1 MFFFFLMI
9 RRPPRSTRTDTLFP
23 YTTLF
28 RSPPQLR
35 QIYRARYRAGLLGP
49 ALCWRAVQF
58 AADGERRHP
67 RRAAGRPRA
76 ADRCGSRRARIPP
89 PPPHGRQR
97 PPPPPP
103 PAPHPIPPALTAPE
117 KPLSPPPTPPT
128 APPPDHPP
136 KPEARPDRQEVR
148 TTG

>member
-76 ADRCGSRRARIPP
+76 ADRCGSRRARIPHP
-89 PPPHGRQR
+89 PPPGRHS
-97 PPPPPP
+97 PDPP
-103 PAPHPIPPALTAPE
+103 PAAAPIPIAPILIVQEIPLTPHPPPETGPLLRKPSPDPLALPQPIP
-117 KPLSPPPTPPT
+117 
-128 APPPDHPP
+128 
-136 KPEARPDRQEVR
+136 
-148 TTG
+148 